1 MDSFL
6 LKHITICIT
15 DILGIFIVKWNML
28 GTNNL
33 VSEMR
38 NLRIIIIDWRI
49 ARLVLRMDFSERRE
63 LSTKYDF
70 PRYGKSSYYS
80 NLVKSK

>member
-1 MDSFL
+1 
-6 LKHITICIT
+6 
-15 DILGIFIVKWNML
+15 ML

-70 PRYGKSSYYS
+70 PRYGKSSYQQFI
-80 NLVKSK
+80 